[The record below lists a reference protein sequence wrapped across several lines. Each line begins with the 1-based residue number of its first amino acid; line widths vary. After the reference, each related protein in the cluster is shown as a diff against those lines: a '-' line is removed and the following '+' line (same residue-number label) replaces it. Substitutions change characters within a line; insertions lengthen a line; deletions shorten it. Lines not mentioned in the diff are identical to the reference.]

1 MITSNLRGPRRRLRA
16 GPHGAF
22 TRIDLLAVGLGVG
35 VLVGLAIPTLATTQ
49 AKSRRIDCLNQLG
62 QIGKAFR
69 GYAAEHGERNPMN
82 VSTNEGGSADYLGA
96 SGTSG
101 ALFTWAHFRALS
113 NHLASPRALACP
125 SDVGRV
131 AASSFPGMGITT
143 NQNACI
149 SYGLGPEADVT
160 RPGMVLVADRS
171 VVGGDLNLEFDGA
184 AARGYL
190 KTNVAL
196 LATLGWHTN
205 GMHRDA
211 GNVVRGDGSVLALSS
226 PGLRAQFAASGDFG
240 NNYSQPGKT
249 ADR

>member
-1 MITSNLRGPRRRLRA
+1 MITSNLRESRRRLVA
-16 GPHGAF
+16 AF

-35 VLVGLAIPTLATTQ
+35 LVAGVVIPTLASTQ
-49 AKSRRIDCLNQLG
+49 AKSRRLDCVNQLG

-69 GYAAEHGERNPMN
+69 GYAEDNNNSRYPMN

-101 ALFTWAHFRALS
+101 ALFTWTHFQALS
-113 NHLASPRALACP
+113 NYLASPRALTCP
-125 SDVGRV
+125 SDTGRV
-131 AASSFPGMGITT
+131 GADSFSDIERAT
-143 NQNACI
+143 NRNACI
-149 SYGLGPEADVT
+149 SYGIGPEANVT
-160 RPGMVLVADRS
+160 RPGMILVADRS
-171 VVGGDLNLEFDGA
+171 MVGGILNLQFNGA

-190 KTNVAL
+190 RTNEAF

-205 GMHRDA
+205 ALHGDA

-226 PGLRAQFAASGDFG
+226 PGLRAQLARSGDFG

-249 ADR
+249 ADQ